1 MEATGGK
8 TVYSA
13 RYDTLLPAEK
23 SALWDSFS
31 EWRASNCMHQEAS
44 ISNLKSTLLAMQ
56 ANFMD
61 QSQYIRGDYVW
72 QKSIAQFLHEMNDL
86 VQGKLDR
93 LYSEN
98 ESYCSSFCIQI
109 AQFFQQKNKQHQCDL
124 SRERVIFE
132 EKVRKVRQTFKIEKA
147 NSAVLEKCLRQQEM
161 LQLKSR
167 FDMSV
172 AQLETEHAEREKL
185 LTQAIIELKSTCN
198 LTQTRAEELSFA
210 YQQNLVEIEQLRE
223 EVVASKQSN
232 VSKTVTTPPKEEMTT
247 KSLTDARQSVATL
260 KVKLLEMQAEKMS
273 ISERFAQI
281 TRDFHKISEDLILMR
296 NHASKLDREMFEKTK
311 RIAELEENSFAS
323 KEMRMEFEIGFERL
337 NLALTEKS
345 RLCDCLLEKQERLE
359 KTLLKEIE
367 EANEFDECDVQIKAP
382 ASKDSKKN
390 LWEAARKFYD
400 WKSDHS
406 KIEIKVPTDSFT
418 PLQLECSHALQLRLE
433 MEQKFG
439 AQLQARVVQERNFVL
454 AYLRAQNRNKQKAAA
469 FMQTLSSK
477 WKKRQTKAG
486 LPTSYASLRDGS
498 MLAEAESVLDL
509 YTFIEHLV
517 AEAYDKLG
525 YTDWNDT
532 DIAFLQEERNSL
544 KDRVGRYEAQLQH
557 QQEQIQKHLHHAA
570 KSQLLHQEFFFLIED
585 LILMRNHA
593 SKLDRE
599 MFEKTKR
606 IAELEENSFA
616 SKEMRMEFE
625 IGFERLNLALTEKS
639 RLCDCLLEKQER
651 LEKTLLKEIEEANE
665 FDECDVQI
673 KAPASKDSKKNLW
686 EAARKFYDWKSDHS
700 KIEIKVPTDSF
711 TPLQLECSH
720 ALQLRLEM
728 EQKFGAQLQARVVQE
743 RNFVLAYL
751 RAQNRNKQKAAAFMQ
766 TLSSKWKKR
775 QTKAG
780 LPTSYAS
787 LRDGS
792 MLAEAE
798 SVLDLYTFIEHL
810 VAEAYDK
817 LGYTDW
823 NDTDIA
829 FLQEERNSLKDRVGR
844 YEAQLQ
850 HQQEQIQKHLH
861 HAAKSQLLHQEKEF
875 LLAELNTRHREL
887 RRSYEEA
894 IATRETS
901 INYHLK
907 SNECSVAQNT
917 IKSLSL
923 IHYDKSSSQPAMI
936 NTGLRAV
943 GLKSQSPRSEAKNMD
958 ESGSFSSLPVRP
970 VGRNPN
976 EKRRDHVRGLLKEE
990 LMSTTAHSSNDNHAV
1005 VGSDGVS

>member
-98 ESYCSSFCIQI
+98 ESYCSSFSIQI

-185 LTQAIIELKSTCN
+185 LTQAIIELKSTCY

-570 KSQLLHQEFFFLIED
+570 KSQLLHQE
-585 LILMRNHA
+585 
-593 SKLDRE
+593 
-599 MFEKTKR
+599 
-606 IAELEENSFA
+606 
-616 SKEMRMEFE
+616 
-625 IGFERLNLALTEKS
+625 
-639 RLCDCLLEKQER
+639 
-651 LEKTLLKEIEEANE
+651 
-665 FDECDVQI
+665 
-673 KAPASKDSKKNLW
+673 
-686 EAARKFYDWKSDHS
+686 
-700 KIEIKVPTDSF
+700 
-711 TPLQLECSH
+711 
-720 ALQLRLEM
+720 
-728 EQKFGAQLQARVVQE
+728 
-743 RNFVLAYL
+743 
-751 RAQNRNKQKAAAFMQ
+751 
-766 TLSSKWKKR
+766 
-775 QTKAG
+775 
-780 LPTSYAS
+780 
-787 LRDGS
+787 
-792 MLAEAE
+792 
-798 SVLDLYTFIEHL
+798 
-810 VAEAYDK
+810 
-817 LGYTDW
+817 
-823 NDTDIA
+823 
-829 FLQEERNSLKDRVGR
+829 
-844 YEAQLQ
+844 
-850 HQQEQIQKHLH
+850 
-861 HAAKSQLLHQEKEF
+861 KEF

-901 INYHLK
+901 INFHLK